1 MLNKSISCPE
11 CGEEL
16 KVYGGPEMWDPYT
29 AKCEC
34 GYSSGCYNTE
44 EELFLELGGKK
55 EKICAT
61 CGLDIEDNYYKIG
74 DNFLQ
79 VKFFDDEETENI
91 FCSKDCLCQALSVL
105 EVDEDGEAFPV

>member
-1 MLNKSISCPE
+1 MSNKSVLCPR

-16 KVYGGPEMWDPYT
+16 KTQGGSDAYEPYFIE
-29 AKCEC
+29 CEC
-34 GYSSGCYNTE
+34 GYSSGYYNTE
-44 EELFLELGGKK
+44 EELLLELGGKK
-55 EKICAT
+55 EKICAN
-61 CGLDIEDNYYKIG
+61 CGLEIEGSYYKVG

-79 VKFFDDEETENI
+79 VKYFDDEETENV